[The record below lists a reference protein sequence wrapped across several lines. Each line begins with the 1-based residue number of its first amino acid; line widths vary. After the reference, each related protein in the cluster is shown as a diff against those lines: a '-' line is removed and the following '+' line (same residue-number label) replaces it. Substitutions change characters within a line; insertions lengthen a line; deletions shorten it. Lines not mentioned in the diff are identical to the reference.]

1 MAALDLDKYLKT
13 EKQKAFEYDFCKD
26 AETYEVWEEIVI
38 GEEYESAQTFEI
50 KKEDMLSYAEG
61 VLDPN
66 PLFNDEALAGKSAFG
81 RLVPHPLFCVL
92 IAFWCIEK
100 GRCSWIRSPGAMNPG
115 QRIALYEPFEVG
127 EIISV
132 KQKSYDKWIK
142 RNKHYVT
149 YQLDYYNQKSARKA
163 TWWLTLILPRTREE
177 LLEYAAMGRSE

>member
-66 PLFNDEALAGKSAFG
+66 PLFNDEALAGKSTFG

-100 GRCSWIRSPGAMNPG
+100 GRGSWIRSLGAMNPG

-127 EIISV
+127 EVISV

-149 YQLDYYNQKSARKA
+149 YQLDYYNQKGARKA
-163 TWWLTLILPRTREE
+163 TWWLTLIIPRTRKE
-177 LLEYAAMGRSE
+177 LLEYAAMGRS